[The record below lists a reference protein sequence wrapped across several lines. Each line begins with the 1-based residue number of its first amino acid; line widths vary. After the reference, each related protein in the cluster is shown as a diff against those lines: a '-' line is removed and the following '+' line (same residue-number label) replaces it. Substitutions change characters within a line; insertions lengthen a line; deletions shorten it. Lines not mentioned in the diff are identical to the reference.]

1 MCISCVIM
9 YQKLKN
15 VYCIRNLS
23 LDLDQYVIEIIP
35 YAKLAR
41 SIVLRR
47 TDLKSVELI
56 IFRYKEYE

>member
-1 MCISCVIM
+1 M
-9 YQKLKN
+9 YQKRMN